1 LTSAPA
7 GTALT
12 ALGPVSAQPVTGSSG
27 TSSQKARANH
37 VAVVLRRLAWNPI
50 VAKELRSRMRGWH
63 APVLLTGYLCVI
75 GAVGYVVYSGY
86 SGSSGNVVEAG
97 DAGSM
102 LFRSLALAV
111 MASIALVV
119 PGLIGP
125 AISGERER
133 QTLELLLVT
142 PLGPARIVLGK
153 LVAALALMA
162 LLVLACAPLF
172 SVAFLLGGVGPLE
185 VLDLFAF
192 ALVVTLCLG
201 SLSMLASVALQ
212 RVGPATVVSYL
223 VMLVLMAGPLVG
235 SYGLQGAFPSA
246 DNTNGVTEVSGRVG
260 APGVVV
266 AISPVAGAA
275 DLLGSVPCGVN
286 GFLPVISPNFV
297 SVDGNCG
304 AALEYTTS
312 LGPLGTLQTWQASI
326 SFDGAIALAGLAA
339 SIFMLRRREPS

>member
-7 GTALT
+7 DTALT
-12 ALGPVSAQPVTGSSG
+12 GVAPVSAQPASGSSG
-27 TSSQKARANH
+27 TSRQKARAKDAAEI
-37 VAVVLRRLAWNPI
+37 VRRLAWNPI

-63 APVLLTGYLCVI
+63 ALALLTGYLCVI
-75 GAVGYVVYSGY
+75 GAVGYVVYSG
-86 SGSSGNVVEAG
+86 SSGNVIETG
-97 DAGSM
+97 DAGSA

-111 MASIALVV
+111 MVSITLVV
-119 PGLIGP
+119 PGLVGP

-153 LVAALALMA
+153 LVAALALVA
-162 LLVLACAPLF
+162 LLVLTCAPLF
-172 SVAFLLGGVGPLE
+172 SVAFLLGGVAPLE
-185 VLDLFAF
+185 VLELFAF

-201 SLSMLASVALQ
+201 SLSMFASVALQ

-223 VMLVLMAGPLVG
+223 AMLVLMAGPLMG

-297 SVDGNCG
+297 SVDGDCG

-312 LGPLGTLQTWQASI
+312 LGPLGTVQTWQASL
-326 SFDGAIALAGLAA
+326 SFDGVIALAGLGA
-339 SIFMLRRREPS
+339 SVTMLRRRERS

>member
-1 LTSAPA
+1 MTSAPA
-7 GTALT
+7 DTALT
-12 ALGPVSAQPVTGSSG
+12 GLAPVSAQPVTGSSG
-27 TSSQKARANH
+27 TSRQKARANDAAAI
-37 VAVVLRRLAWNPI
+37 VRRLVWNPI

-63 APVLLTGYLCVI
+63 ALALLTGYLCVI

-86 SGSSGNVVEAG
+86 SGSSGNVIEAG
-97 DAGSM
+97 AAGSA

-119 PGLIGP
+119 PGLVGP

-153 LVAALALMA
+153 LVAALALVA

-172 SVAFLLGGVGPLE
+172 SVAFLLGGIAPVHVLE
-185 VLDLFAF
+185 LFAF

-201 SLSMLASVALQ
+201 SLSMFASVALP

-223 VMLVLMAGPLVG
+223 AMLVLMAGPLIG

-246 DNTNGVTEVSGRVG
+246 DNANGVTEVSGRVG

-275 DLLGSVPCGVN
+275 DLLGSGPCGVS

-297 SVDGNCG
+297 WVGGDCG

-312 LGPLGTLQTWQASI
+312 LGPLGTLQTWQASL
-326 SFDGAIALAGLAA
+326 SFDGFIALAGIGA
-339 SIFMLRRREPS
+339 SVIMLRRREPS